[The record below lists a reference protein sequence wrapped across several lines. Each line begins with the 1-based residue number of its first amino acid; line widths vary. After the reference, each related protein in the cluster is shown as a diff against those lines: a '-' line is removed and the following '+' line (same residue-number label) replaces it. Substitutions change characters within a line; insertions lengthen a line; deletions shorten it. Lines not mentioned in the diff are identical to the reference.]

1 VVCADS
7 RRSEELRHRKDIRQR
22 ALAPPTLDQ
31 FGAAVEKTWALPIE
45 RGTLCGSLG
54 IETRDSPKGSVCSSS
69 PRGITPLPSSGVIKY
84 AANTIAIV
92 DRTQHWRRNFIR
104 SAAALIEGHAH
115 CLREMCAVSFECI
128 APELTKKE
136 ADVLRSEESF
146 SAAERMKLTLRAAYT
161 LFELAPAP
169 NFGGNEWPKAQKV
182 LLKRHLLM
190 HPKTPADLDVSDSLW
205 NDIRTDIAWLMEQFF
220 NFLSLLQ
227 EKHDIT
233 PQVGPRH
240 AGA

>member
-1 VVCADS
+1 MV
-7 RRSEELRHRKDIRQR
+7 
-22 ALAPPTLDQ
+22 
-31 FGAAVEKTWALPIE
+31 
-45 RGTLCGSLG
+45 
-54 IETRDSPKGSVCSSS
+54 
-69 PRGITPLPSSGVIKY
+69 
-84 AANTIAIV
+84 ANTLLQQRMDIAFDNYLQLSRVLEADMTALI
-92 DRTQHWRRNFIR
+92 DSECEDQHWRRNFIR

-136 ADVLRSEESF
+136 TDVVRSEESF
-146 SAAERMKLTLRAAYT
+146 SAAERIKLTLRAAYT

-169 NFGGNEWPKAQKV
+169 NFGGSEWLKAQRV

-190 HPKTPADLDVSDSLW
+190 HPKTPADLEVSDAMW

-227 EKHDIT
+227 RKHEVT
-233 PQVGPRH
+233 PQDERSH